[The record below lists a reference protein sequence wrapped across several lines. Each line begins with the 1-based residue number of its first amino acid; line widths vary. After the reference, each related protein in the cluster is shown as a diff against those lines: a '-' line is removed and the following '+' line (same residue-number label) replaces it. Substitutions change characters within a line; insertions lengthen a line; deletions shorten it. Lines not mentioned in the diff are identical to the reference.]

1 MKKEIIING
10 KKKDKIEN
18 INLINKETIELNLE
32 SKKEKK
38 NDTPKII
45 DIQKGKFIET
55 PKEKKNVTPKIID
68 IQKGNFI
75 ESSKENNNENKE
87 ENNNI

>member
-1 MKKEIIING
+1 MTLRKLLIFKKENLLKHL
-10 KKKDKIEN
+10 KK
-18 INLINKETIELNLE
+18 
-32 SKKEKK
+32 
-38 NDTPKII
+38 
-45 DIQKGKFIET
+45 
-55 PKEKKNVTPKIID
+55 KKNVTPKIID